1 MRKAFHTLSKA
12 LGPLLRASRGVII
25 TLFLLGIGAV
35 ILFGTVLW
43 PAYKNPGSKMYD
55 SGLGYAALMRKL
67 DKPFPV
73 VTAEASPRTFTRTML
88 AEGVCTAEPFLV
100 PIVPMAK
107 VSAVHVEEGDLVQSG
122 QSLLELDQAKAQIKL
137 ESAKLALNTAR
148 AELERVLVGSA
159 YVLAQ
164 ERPDREKINVEAATQ
179 RAQQATEKVTR
190 FREAEKKGL
199 IARTTL
205 LEAESQ
211 FTNAI
216 QEQELSQLFLTM
228 SEKGVKES
236 QIIAENAVKDAEEAV
251 KHREEEL
258 KDYLTRSPVD
268 GIIERVLIR
277 PGEYN
282 QDAGKP
288 GFVIASG
295 LWFQGYFDQSD
306 FAWVQEEL
314 TGKAFLESYPGVEIP
329 VTVSRI
335 VPVISFNEGG
345 PEINRPLR
353 PRGTG
358 APEWAATFAAHL
370 SFGELP
376 SELQLAPGMT
386 GFARIQSTRESLA
399 VPRQSLL
406 SISAGQAIVQ
416 LLDEEGNRRPQ
427 EVRVGFINEN
437 AAEILS
443 GLSPGDRV
451 ISEGHW
457 GLQTDDR
464 IEIVSEDGW
473 Q

>member
-1 MRKAFHTLSKA
+1 MRKHIQPLLKS
-12 LGPLLRASRGVII
+12 LGALLRASRGVIV
-25 TLFLLGIGAV
+25 TLIFLGIAAAFLAV
-35 ILFGTVLW
+35 GVLW
-43 PAYKNPGSKMYD
+43 PAYKDPGSKMYD

-67 DKPFPV
+67 GKPFPV
-73 VTAEASPRTFTRTML
+73 VAATARERTFTRTML

-107 VSAVHVEEGDLVQSG
+107 VAAVHVQEGDLVKAG
-122 QSLLELDQAKAQIKL
+122 QPLLDLDETKAQIKL
-137 ESAKLALNTAR
+137 ESAKLALNTSL

-164 ERPDREKINVEAATQ
+164 ERPDREKINVEAANQ
-179 RAQQATEKVTR
+179 RAVQATEKVAR

-216 QEQELSQLFLTM
+216 QEQELSLLFLTM

-251 KHREEEL
+251 KHRQEEL
-258 KDYLTRSPVD
+258 KDYLTRAPVD
-268 GIIERVLIR
+268 GIIERVLMR

-314 TGKAFLESYPGVEIP
+314 SGKAFLESYPGVEVP
-329 VTVSRI
+329 VEVSRI
-335 VPVISFNEGG
+335 IPVISFNEGG

-370 SFGELP
+370 TFGELP
-376 SELQLAPGMT
+376 PAINLAPGMT
-386 GFARIQSTRESLA
+386 GFARIESSRDSLA
-399 VPRQSLL
+399 IPRQALL
-406 SISAGQAIVQ
+406 SISAGKAIVQ
-416 LLDEEGNRRPQ
+416 LLDEDGNRQAR
-427 EVRVGFINEN
+427 EVSVGLINDE

-443 GLSPGDRV
+443 GLAPGDRV

-457 GLQTDDR
+457 GLQTDDK
-464 IEIVSEDGW
+464 IEIISEDGW
-473 Q
+473 R

>member
-1 MRKAFHTLSKA
+1 MRKHLHSLFQTLA
-12 LGPLLRASRGVII
+12 NLLLASRGVLI
-25 TLFLLGIGAV
+25 TLCLVGIAAAFLAV
-35 ILFGTVLW
+35 GVLW

-67 DKPFPV
+67 GKPFPV
-73 VTAEASPRTFTRTML
+73 VTAEVGERTFTRTML

-100 PIVPMAK
+100 PVVPMAK
-107 VSAVHVEEGDLVQSG
+107 VAAVHVEEGDLVKAG
-122 QSLLELDQAKAQIKL
+122 QPLLDLDETKAQIKL
-137 ESAKLALNTAR
+137 ESAKLALATSR

-179 RAQQATEKVTR
+179 RARQATEKVDR

-216 QEQELSQLFLTM
+216 QEQELSELFLTM

-251 KHREEEL
+251 KHRQEEL
-258 KDYLTRSPVD
+258 KDYLTRAPVD
-268 GIIERVLIR
+268 GIIERVLMR

-306 FAWVQEEL
+306 FAWVDQDL
-314 TGKAFLESYPGVEIP
+314 VGKAFLESYPGMEIP
-329 VTVSRI
+329 VVVSRI

-370 SFGELP
+370 SFGDLP
-376 SELQLAPGMT
+376 EGVNLAPGMT
-386 GFARIQSTRESLA
+386 GFSRIESSRKSLA
-399 VPRQSLL
+399 VPRQALL
-406 SISAGQAIVQ
+406 SISAGKAIVQ
-416 LLDEEGNRRPQ
+416 LIDEDGHRQPR
-427 EVRVGFINEN
+427 EVQVGLINDE
-437 AAEILS
+437 AAEILA

-457 GLQTDDR
+457 GLKTEDP
-464 IEIVSEDGW
+464 IEIISEDGW

>member
-1 MRKAFHTLSKA
+1 MRKITPPFLKP
-12 LGPLLRASRGVII
+12 LGALLRASRGVLI
-25 TLFLLGIGAV
+25 TLFCLGIAGVLLAV
-35 ILFGTVLW
+35 FVLW
-43 PAYKNPGSKMYD
+43 PAYQNPGSKMYD
-55 SGLGYAALMRKL
+55 SGLGYASLMRKL
-67 DKPFPV
+67 GKPFPV
-73 VTAEASPRTFTRTML
+73 VIAEARERTFTRAML

-107 VSAVHVEEGDLVQSG
+107 VTKVHVKEGDLVKAG
-122 QSLLELDQAKAQIKL
+122 QPLLDLDTAKAQIKL
-137 ESAKLALNTAR
+137 ESAKLALDTSR
-148 AELERVLVGSA
+148 AELQRVLVGSA

-164 ERPDREKINVEAATQ
+164 ERPDREKINVEAARQ
-179 RAQQATEKVTR
+179 RAEQATEKVAR
-190 FREAEKKGL
+190 FREAAEKGL

-216 QEQELSQLFLTM
+216 QEQELSKLFLKM

-236 QIIAENAVKDAEEAV
+236 QTIAENAVKDAEEAV

-258 KDYLTRSPVD
+258 KDYLTRAPVD
-268 GIIERVLIR
+268 GIIERVLMR

-306 FAWVQEEL
+306 FAWVKEEL
-314 TGKAFLESYPGVEIP
+314 SGKAFLESYPGHEIP
-329 VTVSRI
+329 VLVSRI
-335 VPVISFNEGG
+335 VPVITFNEGG

-370 SFGELP
+370 SFGDLSDEIN
-376 SELQLAPGMT
+376 LAPGMT
-386 GFARIQSTRESLA
+386 GFARIESSRQSLA

-406 SISAGQAIVQ
+406 SISAGKAIVQ
-416 LLDEEGNRRPQ
+416 LVDDEGNREPR
-427 EVRVGFINEN
+427 EVSVGLIDDE

-443 GLSPGDRV
+443 GLDPGDRV

-457 GLQTDDR
+457 GLLTEDE
-464 IEIVSEDGW
+464 IEIVAENGW
-473 Q
+473 E